1 MIEHFTVVKLMGI
14 LGITKKKEPFD
25 YMENDRNTRDGFF
38 SLKIASKMLLVII
51 ITICYL
57 LMHNK

>member
-1 MIEHFTVVKLMGI
+1 MIEHFTVVELMGI
-14 LGITKKKEPFD
+14 LDITKKKEPFN
-25 YMENDRNTRDGFF
+25 YMENGRKTRDGFF
-38 SLKIASKMLLVII
+38 SLKIAFKMLLVII